1 MAKSNGGL
9 ILLGLLAVGGVA
21 YAMSA
26 KSHASAAP
34 APSPSPTPSG
44 GPAPPTCQ
52 LDSTIPAQYQAQ
64 LMALLNQ
71 PLDRAT
77 TTLLLSTAQ
86 QLDTAGFPQA
96 ATCLRARAAQF
107 GPAMPVGPVAP
118 APTPI
123 FPNASQVYTPGYSS
137 QTYTPQSPAPV
148 YTPAPF
154 SSQTYTPPGV

>member
-9 ILLGLLAVGGVA
+9 ILLGLLAAGGVA

-26 KSHASAAP
+26 KATPAP
-34 APSPSPTPSG
+34 APAP
-44 GPAPPTCQ
+44 GPAPGPASSPMPPTCQ

-77 TTLLLSTAQ
+77 STLLLSTAQ

-107 GPAMPVGPVAP
+107 GPATPVGPVAP
-118 APTPI
+118 TPTPI

-148 YTPAPF
+148 YTPAPY